1 MQFCN
6 VNAIPLT
13 QKLETEKGVTI
24 KRDTI
29 KQYIDYLKDSFL
41 IEEAL
46 RYDVKGRKYIG
57 TETKYYFA
65 DIGIRAAILNYR
77 QQEETHIMENII
89 YNELRSRGY
98 NVDVGLVE
106 LGGKDK
112 NGKFV
117 RKQLEV
123 DFVVNRPPYRVY
135 IQSAFHMPTPEKE
148 QQERRPLLSIND
160 HFRDI
165 CRENLPDHLYSN
177 LVNMAH
183 VAKRN
188 AEHESLD

>member
-1 MQFCN
+1 M
-6 VNAIPLT
+6 
-13 QKLETEKGVTI
+13 
-24 KRDTI
+24 
-29 KQYIDYLKDSFL
+29 

-65 DIGIRAAILNYR
+65 DVGIRAAILNYR

-117 RKQLEV
+117 RKTVGGRLCGE
-123 DFVVNRPPYRVY
+123 PPS
-135 IQSAFHMPTPEKE
+135 IQSVYPVGFPHAYARKGTARTSP
-148 QQERRPLLSIND
+148 I
-160 HFRDI
+160 I
-165 CRENLPDHLYSN
+165 
-177 LVNMAH
+177 VNQ
-183 VAKRN
+183 
-188 AEHESLD
+188 